1 MLLDCTTCK
10 LGKSKTLPFPLH
22 VPSATKCF
30 DLVHSDVWG
39 VAPIVSHSQ
48 YKYFVTFIDDYS
60 HFTWVYFLHA
70 KSEVFDVFKKFLN
83 YVQNQFST
91 CIKVLRIDS
100 RGEYVSAQFQA
111 FLQDKGILSQRTC
124 PYTP

>member
-1 MLLDCTTCK
+1 MKFSSSDVALDCTTCK

-60 HFTWVYFLHA
+60 RFTWVYFLHA

-91 CIKVLRIDS
+91 CIKVLRTDS
-100 RGEYVSAQFQA
+100 GGEYVSAQF
-111 FLQDKGILSQRTC
+111 
-124 PYTP
+124 